1 MNTTSHTPQSYRYIF
16 IRIFP
21 SLTTCNLQVQ
31 LAKVLRLLRL
41 VKLMKT
47 INFAHLT
54 NIAEDR
60 FAIPAVGRQSLQY
73 LLFIP
78 YLHHTGT
85 TSHRIYYVV
94 LYAFDWLSAFIAV
107 FNLLDMFFRVV
118 FISHLVG
125 CLWWGLTYGEMDGPH
140 WFNNQLNTPEQLE
153 WASFQ
158 DQYVVSLYWTIQTLT
173 TTGYGDFVPTN
184 DNERILCLVILVLG
198 ATVFSYVVAHISELV
213 QSFNHSE
220 GILLAT
226 ILLLCFSLSSMSLS
240 HF

>member
-1 MNTTSHTPQSYRYIF
+1 MIIRYA
-16 IRIFP
+16 
-21 SLTTCNLQVQ
+21 TCNLQVQ

-41 VKLMKT
+41 AKLAKT

-54 NIAEDR
+54 NIAEDQL
-60 FAIPAVGRQSLQY
+60 AVPAVGWYY
-73 LLFIP
+73 LPHPLSHSITIP
-78 YLHHTGT
+78 YLHIF
-85 TSHRIYYVV
+85 SSYL
-94 LYAFDWLSAFIAV
+94 LYCMVYLRLWLFAFTLA

-140 WFNNQLNTPEQLE
+140 WFNNLLNTPEQLE
-153 WASFQ
+153 WAAFQ

-220 GILLAT
+220 GIII
-226 ILLLCFSLSSMSLS
+226 ILT
-240 HF
+240 